1 MLGTMSSGRSWFEK
15 TAICFTNVEGTNPIA
30 GTYNSKKEFLA
41 GTVMILR
48 KALKPGFWDVEIT
61 NVIAGGE
68 QAAVELTVTS
78 EVDHSKIN
86 C

>member
-1 MLGTMSSGRSWFEK
+1 VDGHGLCHGNMLG
-15 TAICFTNVEGTNPIA
+15 NVKGTSPIA
-30 GTYNSKKEFLA
+30 GTYNSKKEFIG
-41 GTVMILR
+41 GTMTILR
-48 KALKPGFWDVEIT
+48 KALKPGLWDVEVT

-78 EVDHSKIN
+78 EVKPYPLS

>member
-1 MLGTMSSGRSWFEK
+1 
-15 TAICFTNVEGTNPIA
+15 
-30 GTYNSKKEFLA
+30 
-41 GTVMILR
+41 MILR
-48 KALKPGFWDVEIT
+48 KALKPGLWDVEIT

-78 EVDHSKIN
+78 EVDRSKLN

>member
-15 TAICFTNVEGTNPIA
+15 TAICFANVEGTNPIA

-41 GTVMILR
+41 GTVTILR
-48 KALKPGFWDVEIT
+48 KALKPGLWDVEIT

-78 EVDHSKIN
+78 EVDRSKLN